1 MSQCGYSRGVKR
13 KSAGVVS
20 GTEQGS
26 KQTATALLK
35 KRKIKPTTGKKKQ
48 RGNTTRQINE

>member
-35 KRKIKPTTGKKKQ
+35 KKENKADHGQKKTKRKHNKTNK
-48 RGNTTRQINE
+48 